1 MVRDTALTPSI
12 AEEAAHWWVVF
23 HSDDASA
30 ADHQEFAQWVA
41 RSPERVEAY
50 LRAAQLEHTLKNA
63 AIEWPATP
71 TEVLVH
77 QARSSPRD
85 ELGIRREYTAPAPV
99 ADGPRKWLT
108 SLQLASG
115 LAAACII
122 AAGVVWFLSSRPLE
136 LQTRLGELRSIQL
149 EDGSHVT
156 LNSATKIQ
164 IQLRKD
170 RRFVRLIRGEALFEV
185 THDASRPFEVETD
198 RATLEDVGTQFDV
211 DRRADRT
218 TITVIDGRVA
228 VLSAVSPRRAAF
240 ALPVLSTAERLTIG
254 PAGPGT
260 VEHEVNVAAATAWT
274 QHRLMFERSPLR
286 EVADEFNRYNPDK
299 IEIESAALANRT
311 ITGVFET
318 NGSRSFVSF
327 LAAIPGVEVR
337 DDPEGNHI
345 VTVAGRIPTAK

>member
-23 HSDDASA
+23 HSEDASA
-30 ADHQEFAQWVA
+30 TDHQEFAQWVA

-50 LRAAQLEHTLKNA
+50 LRAAQLEHTLKSA

-77 QARSSPRD
+77 EARSSPRD
-85 ELGIRREYTAPAPV
+85 ELEIRREYAAPAPV
-99 ADGPRKWLT
+99 SDRPWRWLT
-108 SLQLASG
+108 PLKLASG
-115 LAAACII
+115 LAAACLI
-122 AAGVVWFLSSRPLE
+122 AAGSAWLLLNRPLE
-136 LQTRLGELRSIQL
+136 LQTKLGELRSIQL
-149 EDGSHVT
+149 DDGSHVT
-156 LNSATKIQ
+156 LNSATKIEIRLQ
-164 IQLRKD
+164 KD

-185 THDASRPFEVETD
+185 THDTSRPLEVETD
-198 RATLEDVGTQFDV
+198 RATLEDVGTKFDV

-218 TITVIDGRVA
+218 MITVIAGRVA
-228 VLSAVSPRRAAF
+228 VLSAVSPGRAAF
-240 ALPVLSTAERLTIG
+240 ALPILSTAERLTIG
-254 PAGPGT
+254 PAGLGI
-260 VEHEVNVAAATAWT
+260 VEHDVNVNAATAWT

-286 EVADEFNRYNPDK
+286 EVAGEFNRYNPDK

-318 NGSRSFVSF
+318 NGSHSFVSF

-337 DDPEGNHI
+337 DDPDGNHI
-345 VTVAGRIPTAK
+345 VTAAGRAPTAK